1 MLSYNEIQN
10 PRKRKGIIDFDR
22 LMDLLGFDNYDDLKD
37 AHYRW
42 VDSEMQTDDLFELRE
57 SITPFGNAD
66 NLDSGNTFLWNQHHH
81 P

>member
-1 MLSYNEIQN
+1 VLNYDEIQN

-37 AHYRW
+37 AHPRW
-42 VDSEMQTDDLFELRE
+42 VDSEMQTDDLFELRD

-66 NLDSGNTFLWNQHHH
+66 NLDSANTFLWNQHHH
-81 P
+81 L